1 MKLVKI
7 KEYLYLNSD
16 FIESVEADSEE
27 SVIITMTS
35 GEVFSPNVSIK
46 KALDAICGSEGHSLI
61 GYKKMKNKDLIQK
74 AYVYVNNI
82 CGSEEHSVEYEDAES
97 YRQDNKY
104 NISITTDNTGSN
116 KVGTRSQVLSL
127 LDQLKNDETLTIKLT
142 K

>member
-16 FIESVEADSEE
+16 FIESIEADGEE
-27 SVIITMTS
+27 STIITMTS

-46 KALDAICGSEGHSLI
+46 KVLDT
-61 GYKKMKNKDLIQK
+61 
-74 AYVYVNNI
+74 I